1 MITKAKMKLVGKIF
15 AFIGFLTLET
25 VIGGWIGEKFGG
37 WIAESILEV
46 TDES

>member
-37 WIAESILEV
+37 WIGESLLEV
-46 TDES
+46 TNES

>member
-1 MITKAKMKLVGKIF
+1 MITKAKMALVGKIF

-25 VIGGWIGEKFGG
+25 VIGGWIGSKFGE
-37 WIAESILEV
+37 WIADSILDV